1 MSAHS
6 SVQWLDAFVAR
17 LGRKFVIGV
26 PMLFLLAVFALPFLV
41 VFKISVSESDG
52 VRFVDLLTWS
62 EGVLQLKVR
71 FSNYLYILFEDSLYI
86 EAYLSSIKYA
96 ALTTAICLAI
106 GYPFAYFLARSA
118 PEVRPGLLMLVML
131 PFWTS
136 FLLRVYAW
144 KMLLADNGVF
154 NNIAL
159 AIGFI
164 DEPIKMMNTPFSLT
178 LGMVYTYLPFMVLPL
193 YANLVKLDIRLL
205 EAARDLGATP
215 WQAFWRITVPL
226 SKGGI
231 VAGALLVFIP
241 CVGEFVIP
249 ELLGGPQTLMIG
261 RVLWDEFFANNDWPM
276 AASVAVVMVLLIIV
290 PLALFNKYQAEQSA
304 GGHT

>member
-6 SVQWLDAFVAR
+6 NVQWLDAFVAR

-86 EAYLSSIKYA
+86 EAYLSSLKYA
-96 ALTTAICLAI
+96 ALTTAICLLI
-106 GYPFAYFLARSA
+106 GYPFAYFLARSPA
-118 PEVRPGLLMLVML
+118 EVRPGLLMLVML

-159 AIGFI
+159 ALGLI
-164 DEPIKMMNTPFSLT
+164 DAPIKMMHTPFSLT

-193 YANLVKLDIRLL
+193 YANLVKMDLRLL

-304 GGHT
+304 GGRA

>member
-6 SVQWLDAFVAR
+6 NVQWLDAFVAR

-96 ALTTAICLAI
+96 ALTTAICLLI
-106 GYPFAYFLARSA
+106 GYPFAYFLARSPA
-118 PEVRPGLLMLVML
+118 EVRPGLLMLVML

-159 AIGFI
+159 ALGLI
-164 DEPIKMMNTPFSLT
+164 DAPIKMMHTPFSLT

-193 YANLVKLDIRLL
+193 YANLVKMDLRLL

-226 SKGGI
+226 SRAGI
-231 VAGALLVFIP
+231 VAGTMLVFIP

-304 GGHT
+304 GGRA

>member
-6 SVQWLDAFVAR
+6 SVFWLNALVAR

-96 ALTTAICLAI
+96 ALTTVICLAI

-144 KMLLADNGVF
+144 KMLLADTGVF
-154 NNIAL
+154 NNIAI
-159 AIGFI
+159 AIGLL

-290 PLALFNKYQAEQSA
+290 PLAFFNKYQAEQAA
-304 GGHT
+304 GGR